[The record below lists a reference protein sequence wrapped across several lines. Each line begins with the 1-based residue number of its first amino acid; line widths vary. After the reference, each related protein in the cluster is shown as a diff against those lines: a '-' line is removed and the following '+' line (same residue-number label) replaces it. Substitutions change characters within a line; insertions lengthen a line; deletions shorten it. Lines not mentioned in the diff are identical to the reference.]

1 LPGSAGWRIILDVTA
16 PESAGDVRT
25 AALALARE
33 TVERYVR
40 TGSVADP
47 PFGPS
52 VEPPAGLGEPSGAFV
67 TLRLGGRLRGCVG
80 TLASTRS
87 DVAREIVAAAVAAA
101 SADPRFSP
109 VRPDELAA
117 LDYEV
122 DIVGAVEPVEG
133 LEDLDPGR
141 YGVLVEAD
149 GRRGVLLPDLAGVE
163 TAARQVDIA
172 REKAGLAPGVAM
184 RLSRFTV
191 RRYRETP

>member
-1 LPGSAGWRIILDVTA
+1 LPGPAVGRIILDVSA
-16 PESAGDVRT
+16 PGSADDATGP

-40 TGSVADP
+40 TGSI
-47 PFGPS
+47 G
-52 VEPPAGLGEPSGAFV
+52 EPPDSLGEPSGAFV

-80 TLASTRS
+80 TLAPTRP
-87 DVAREIVAAAVAAA
+87 DVAREIVSAAIAAA

-109 VRPDELAA
+109 VRPEELAA

-122 DIVGAVEPVEG
+122 DIVGAVEPVKG
-133 LEDLDPGR
+133 LDDLDPRR

-149 GRRGVLLPDLAGVE
+149 GRRGVLLPDLAGVA
-163 TAARQVDIA
+163 TAVQQVDIA
-172 REKAGLAPGVAM
+172 REKAGLAPGVPA

-191 RRYRETP
+191 RRYREAP